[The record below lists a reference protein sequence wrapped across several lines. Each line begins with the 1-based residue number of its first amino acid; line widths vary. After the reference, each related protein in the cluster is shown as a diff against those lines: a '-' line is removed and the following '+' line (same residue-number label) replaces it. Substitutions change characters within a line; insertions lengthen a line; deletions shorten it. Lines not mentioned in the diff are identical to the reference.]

1 MHKFRSEHWVVVSGT
16 ATIINNN
23 NEKYI
28 LKINESTYI
37 PKEQKHR
44 LMNETNSDL
53 IIIEVQCGEY
63 VGEDDILRFDDFYGR
78 DTDE

>member
-1 MHKFRSEHWVVVSGT
+1 MYNLDTMTRLLT
-16 ATIINNN
+16 
-23 NEKYI
+23 EKEIENI
-28 LKINESTYI
+28 LDFLEISTYI

-44 LMNETNSDL
+44 LMNDTDSDL

-78 DTDE
+78 ETDG